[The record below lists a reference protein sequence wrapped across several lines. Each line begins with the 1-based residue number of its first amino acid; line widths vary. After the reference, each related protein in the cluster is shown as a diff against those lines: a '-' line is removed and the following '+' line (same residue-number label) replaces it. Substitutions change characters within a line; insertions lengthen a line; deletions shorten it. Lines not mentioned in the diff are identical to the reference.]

1 MVEQWLNGS
10 NSEKNMTNSLS
21 NLNTLAQVYWHDYQ
35 NNQPIGHTD
44 GGVAYEPQLKQCKLD
59 GSIDSLKELDILL
72 TSVRQNLTKQL
83 AKNSSQPIHKHQQQ
97 ILTATKFANFIKF
110 IGFYTGK
117 VLANQWQTQ
126 PIWHD
131 AGGLKTTTTNTGLI
145 INGNDFFHCMAAEF
159 VPTQNKGAVF
169 QTQVANLQMPWLFFV
184 YEPIGMRLFGSFAYQ
199 VTSVQGQR
207 RVADSLYQAVLQRV
221 PNQDNIAATASL
233 QATHALSQP
242 QNFQQPP
249 QQPTQVSSS
258 VMAVHANTQ
267 TNQNQPTTADT
278 HLNADTNASLNIAKT
293 TATHTSNASNSS
305 MVTEVD
311 ALNNSTDA
319 VMATANN
326 DAASNIHSPNP
337 THVTPVVK
345 VGKQANKTN
354 IAKVNNTQ
362 TKTANYVDL
371 LRGLKQDMEEIEVA
385 QTTGITD
392 YDKASKIMQQFDD
405 YASKQNKPTNQLV
418 FSDAHTKAR
427 QQALA
432 LLKQA
437 ANAGNSNAML
447 HLSMYLL
454 KGDWLTANEEQAIQ
468 YIQTAANAGDC
479 RAMRLLSK
487 LYYQG
492 TGVARN
498 MDMGKHWLDLAADNG
513 HAEAKQVVQQMAL
526 SQMLVTERHEDLQ
539 ADKRLYWV
547 LGMVAVVSI
556 LIFILI

>member
-1 MVEQWLNGS
+1 MINTASNLNAS
-10 NSEKNMTNSLS
+10 SI
-21 NLNTLAQVYWHDYQ
+21 LNTLAQAYWHDYQ
-35 NNQPIGHTD
+35 NNQPIAKTD
-44 GGVAYEPQLKQCKLD
+44 GGVAYEPQLRQCKLD
-59 GSIDSLKELDILL
+59 GSIESLKELDVLL
-72 TSVRQNLTKQL
+72 TSVRQNLTNQL
-83 AKNSSQPIHKHQQQ
+83 AKNSAQPIHKHQQQ
-97 ILTATKFANFIKF
+97 ILTATTFRNFVKF
-110 IGFYTGK
+110 IGFYTGT
-117 VLANQWQTQ
+117 VLANQWQAQ
-126 PIWHD
+126 PMWHD
-131 AGGLKTTTTNTGLI
+131 VSSLKATTANTGFS
-145 INGNDFFHCMAAEF
+145 INDNDFFHSAAVEF
-159 VPTQNKGAVF
+159 VPTHNKGAIL

-199 VTSVQGQR
+199 VASVQGQK
-207 RVADSLYQAVLQRV
+207 RVADSLYQAVLQRL
-221 PNQDNIAATASL
+221 PSQDNNLAATAGL
-233 QATHALSQP
+233 QTTHASSQP
-242 QNFQQPP
+242 QTFQQPQA
-249 QQPTQVSSS
+249 QQPANHVSSP
-258 VMAVHANTQ
+258 VLAHANNH
-267 TNQNQPTTADT
+267 NQSQSQNRSTISGT
-278 HLNADTNASLNIAKT
+278 HQHVDTNALHVAKT
-293 TATHTSNASNSS
+293 TATHTSNASNAS

-311 ALNNSTDA
+311 ALNNSADA
-319 VMATANN
+319 VMATNN
-326 DAASNIHSPNP
+326 DATASNIHSQNP
-337 THVTPVVK
+337 THATPVVK

-354 IAKVNNTQ
+354 IAKVNNAQ
-362 TKTANYVDL
+362 TKTATHVDL

-392 YDKASKIMQQFDD
+392 YAKASKIMQQFDD
-405 YASKQNKPTNQLV
+405 YASKQNKPTDQLV

-498 MDMGKHWLDLAADNG
+498 MEMGKHWLDLAADNG
-513 HAEAKQVVQQMAL
+513 HSEAKQVVQQMEL